1 MGTAPPTGLAPA
13 TSGLT
18 GRRYHWLSYGGI
30 VRALG
35 LEPSLVRGKSPVPYL
50 SGVTRIVGREGI
62 EPPVSDDGWST
73 ASCAPWRDRPMSRPG
88 GPGPDDD
95 VSAVVKVLV
104 ARLVAGR
111 VEAGSEGVE
120 PPVVGVGDRD
130 TAMARA
136 RVWSARMTLCAWFR
150 EALQTRQGASELPAH
165 DGAAGIGRLP
175 SSRLILLIEVVAGCA
190 RERADAR
197 QGSTLEHWFGGVDA
211 CHRNDD
217 YPLLRV
223 ACQSVSAPM
232 LMTRRAR
239 VDPARRARDR
249 AGEGAAEGAR
259 LSPGT
264 RRWQSRPGWVR

>member
-1 MGTAPPTGLAPA
+1 MGIAPPTGLAPA

-35 LEPSLVRGKSPVPYL
+35 LERSRRRVEAKRSSPRPSLVRGKSPVPYL

-88 GPGPDDD
+88 GTGPDDD

-136 RVWSARMTLCAWFR
+136 RVECAHDVVRVVQGSAADPTESVGATSARRCCRHWQAPVV
-150 EALQTRQGASELPAH
+150 PA
-165 DGAAGIGRLP
+165 DPLDRGR
-175 SSRLILLIEVVAGCA
+175 G
-190 RERADAR
+190 
-197 QGSTLEHWFGGVDA
+197 
-211 CHRNDD
+211 
-217 YPLLRV
+217 RV
-223 ACQSVSAPM
+223 C
-232 LMTRRAR
+232 TRAR
-239 VDPARRARDR
+239 RRSTGIDPGALVRRC
-249 AGEGAAEGAR
+249 GCV
-259 LSPGT
+259 P
-264 RRWQSRPGWVR
+264 